1 MCLALPVRIIKR
13 WGVDRAKAEIEG
25 VVREISVA
33 LVPEVDVGEYVILHV
48 GYAIARLDV
57 AEAERTLALMAQ
69 WARGEGGL

>member
-1 MCLALPVRIIKR
+1 MCLALPVRIIER

-33 LVPEVDVGEYVILHV
+33 LVPEVGVGEYVILHV

-57 AEAERTLALMAQ
+57 AEAERTLALMATLAQ
-69 WARGEGGL
+69 GEGGR

>member
-1 MCLALPVRIIKR
+1 MCLALPVRIIER

-57 AEAERTLALMAQ
+57 AEAERKLALMAQ

>member
-1 MCLALPVRIIKR
+1 MCLALPVRIIER

>member
-1 MCLALPVRIIKR
+1 MCLALPVRIIER

-57 AEAERTLALMAQ
+57 VEAERTLALMAQ
-69 WARGEGGL
+69 WARGEGDL

>member
-1 MCLALPVRIIKR
+1 MCLALPVRIIER

-57 AEAERTLALMAQ
+57 VEAERTLALMAQ

>member
-1 MCLALPVRIIKR
+1 MCLALPVRIIER

-25 VVREISVA
+25 VVREILVA

-57 AEAERTLALMAQ
+57 VEAERTLALMAQ

>member
-1 MCLALPVRIIKR
+1 MCVALPVRIIER
-13 WGVDRAKAEIEG
+13 WGEDRAMAEIEG

-57 AEAERTLALMAQ
+57 VEAERTLALMAQ

>member
-1 MCLALPVRIIKR
+1 MCLALPVRIIER

-33 LVPEVDVGEYVILHV
+33 LVPEVGVGEYVILHV